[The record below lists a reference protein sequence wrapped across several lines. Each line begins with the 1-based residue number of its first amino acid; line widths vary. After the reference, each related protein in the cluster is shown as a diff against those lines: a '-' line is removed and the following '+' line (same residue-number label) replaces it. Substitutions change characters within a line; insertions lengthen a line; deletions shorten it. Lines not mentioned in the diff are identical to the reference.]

1 MKKLQMINHH
11 EETFMKT
18 VTYSVPNIS
27 CRHCTHTITMELS
40 EIEGV
45 SKVDADVQT
54 QLVTIEFDDPVTEEI
69 LKQTLAEINYPAAE

>member
-1 MKKLQMINHH
+1 MKS
-11 EETFMKT
+11 

-27 CRHCTHTITMELS
+27 CNYCTHTITMELS

-54 QLVTIEFDDPVTEEI
+54 RLVTITFDEPATEQI
-69 LKQTLAEINYPAAE
+69 LKDTLLEINYPAIE